1 MTLTSVLI
9 PSRDEFYLAKTVQD
23 ILVKAAG
30 PVEVIAVLDGY
41 WPEPPLDDYPNV
53 HLIHWSESK
62 GMRAAIN
69 AAASI
74 AKGEYL
80 LKLDSHCS
88 ISEHWDN
95 RLKSLTNEDVVQV
108 PIRYKLNA
116 DTWERFGD
124 PREFQYI
131 RREDFK
137 GRDWPE
143 YAERVKGQSI
153 L

>member
-1 MTLTSVLI
+1 MTLTSVII

-23 ILVKAAG
+23 VLVKAAG

-62 GMRAAIN
+62 GMRAAIH
-69 AAASI
+69 AAAWI

-88 ISEHWDN
+88 ICERWDDI
-95 RLKSLTNEDVVQV
+95 LKGMSL
-108 PIRYKLNA
+108 
-116 DTWERFGD
+116 
-124 PREFQYI
+124 
-131 RREDFK
+131 
-137 GRDWPE
+137 
-143 YAERVKGQSI
+143 
-153 L
+153 